1 MSAVILS
8 SPIARRGGR
17 AGPAAVFVT
26 IALATLAAVAAD
38 ANRQAAAQGRLE
50 AEYTA
55 SIAGIPIGRGNWIVE
70 ISDDQYTA
78 AASGT
83 TTGLVRFFTG
93 AHGTGA
99 AHGDVSGGQPVPTSY
114 GATIIYDRT
123 IDDVRMALAGGNVTD
138 YAVRAAAAAGSRP
151 HPGHR
156 CRSPRRLRSDDLD
169 AQSRSPAT
177 ATRFRRRPAIARS
190 RCSTAACATIC
201 TANSSAWKPSRRIAA
216 TPGRPSSAP
225 SISRRSPAT
234 CRTARRSNIWSTL
247 RDAEVWLAPISGTRV
262 LVPFRFSMPTPL
274 GTGLLQAKRIRLG
287 GAAAASACKDRVI
300 AAGAAR
306 RGAAHCPV
314 RSSPLSTGRSPLTR
328 RGIVIARSVN
338 AFGRERDGRKAGFHP
353 IW

>member
-17 AGPAAVFVT
+17 AGPAAFFVT

-38 ANRQAAAQGRLE
+38 ANRQAAAQSRLE

-70 ISDDQYTA
+70 LSDDQYTA

-93 AHGTGA
+93 AHGTSA

-114 GATIIYDRT
+114 GATIMYDRT

-138 YAVRAAAAAGSRP
+138 YAVQPPLPPVPDRIPVTDADRRGVFDPMTSMLNRV
-151 HPGHR
+151 PGDGD
-156 CRSPRRLRSDDLD
+156 PV
-169 AQSRSPAT
+169 SPAACNRKVAVFDGRVRYDLHSEFKRMET
-177 ATRFRRRPAIARS
+177 VKADRGYAGPVVVCAVYFTPISGYVPNRPAI
-190 RCSTAACATIC
+190 
-201 TANSSAWKPSRRIAA
+201 KYLV
-216 TPGRPSSAP
+216 
-225 SISRRSPAT
+225 
-234 CRTARRSNIWSTL
+234 TL

-274 GTGLLQAKRIRLG
+274 GTGLLQAKEFVSV
-287 GAAAASACKDRVI
+287 APPP
-300 AAGAAR
+300 
-306 RGAAHCPV
+306 H
-314 RSSPLSTGRSPLTR
+314 PLAKT
-328 RGIVIARSVN
+328 
-338 AFGRERDGRKAGFHP
+338 E
-353 IW
+353 